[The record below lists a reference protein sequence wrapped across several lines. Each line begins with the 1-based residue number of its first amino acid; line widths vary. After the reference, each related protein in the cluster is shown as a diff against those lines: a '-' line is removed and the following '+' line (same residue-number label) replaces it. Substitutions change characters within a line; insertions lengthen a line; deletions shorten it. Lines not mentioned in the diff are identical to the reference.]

1 MVSLWKMNVSN
12 GLCNTGCPL
21 KISVV
26 LVMHHLSLNPKL
38 YHEHVSCVGL
48 ACRIQQKTLC
58 GSTSLSFCLPLMSDQ
73 SKSNPAGFQLVRQTW
88 VDEGKRFS
96 VWCLCLMCGESWVWL
111 SVKKQKKRWKE
122 RRDAHKQRGYLI
134 PHTMTRTLC
143 ESAAISAGF
152 CLSAGII
159 ILLSFHLWTLSV
171 LSVVFMPFCCFLLS
185 LVSYFVLSFLP
196 YSFDFKENLAAEERE
211 EMTHSLPP

>member
-1 MVSLWKMNVSN
+1 
-12 GLCNTGCPL
+12 
-21 KISVV
+21 
-26 LVMHHLSLNPKL
+26 
-38 YHEHVSCVGL
+38 
-48 ACRIQQKTLC
+48 
-58 GSTSLSFCLPLMSDQ
+58 
-73 SKSNPAGFQLVRQTW
+73 
-88 VDEGKRFS
+88 
-96 VWCLCLMCGESWVWL
+96 
-111 SVKKQKKRWKE
+111 
-122 RRDAHKQRGYLI
+122 
-134 PHTMTRTLC
+134 MTRTPC

-171 LSVVFMPFCCFLLS
+171 LSIVFMPFCCFLLS